1 MRRSRTGTGLRYP
14 GREEARL
21 RLLKA
26 SWPLVRVVLSVVML
40 AVLVSRLHGRSSG
53 LLAIRRSGSI
63 ALVAVACAVTLVG
76 IVLSAVRWQRVLS
89 ALELPS
95 HMGILLRHYL
105 AGLFVGNFLPSTI
118 GGDVLRVSRLAA
130 DDVDTSASFA
140 SVVLE
145 RMSGWIVLPVMSLVG
160 LALNPSLFRL
170 VPASKGAVA
179 MCAATLV
186 LLAVVL
192 VLAAHPNL
200 GGRLASREGWLRFMG
215 AVHLGLDRFRRQPWA
230 AVEVITAGFAYQL
243 TIVLAAFIGGHALGL
258 HVGWTAML
266 AFVPVVAIVQVLP
279 ITVSGL
285 GVREGALVLFLGPLG
300 VSTSSAIALGL
311 LLYLMNLVVSLLGAP
326 AFAWGGR
333 SRRAVA

>member
-1 MRRSRTGTGLRYP
+1 
-14 GREEARL
+14 L
-21 RLLKA
+21 RLAKA
-26 SWPLVRVVLSVVML
+26 SWPVVRVVLSVGML
-40 AVLVSRLHGRSSG
+40 AVLVTRLHGRSSG
-53 LLAIRRSGSI
+53 LRSIRQAGSI
-63 ALVAVACAVTLVG
+63 GLVVVACGVTLIG
-76 IVLSAVRWQRVLS
+76 IFLSAVRWQRVLH
-89 ALELPS
+89 ALELPARI
-95 HMGILLRHYL
+95 GTLLRHYL
-105 AGLFVGNFLPSTI
+105 AGQFVGNFLPSTI
-118 GGDVLRVSRLAA
+118 GGDVLRVSRLASNE
-130 DDVDTSASFA
+130 VETSASFA

-160 LALNPSLFRL
+160 LAVNPTLVRL
-170 VPASKGAVA
+170 VPASKGAIA
-179 MCAATLV
+179 MCLATLA
-186 LLAVVL
+186 LLAGVL

-215 AVHLGLDRFRRQPWA
+215 AVHLGLDRFRHQPWA
-230 AVEVITAGFAYQL
+230 AMEVITAGFAYQL
-243 TIVLAAFIGGHALGL
+243 SIVLAAFIGGHALGL

-279 ITVSGL
+279 ITLSGL

-333 SRRAVA
+333 SRRALA